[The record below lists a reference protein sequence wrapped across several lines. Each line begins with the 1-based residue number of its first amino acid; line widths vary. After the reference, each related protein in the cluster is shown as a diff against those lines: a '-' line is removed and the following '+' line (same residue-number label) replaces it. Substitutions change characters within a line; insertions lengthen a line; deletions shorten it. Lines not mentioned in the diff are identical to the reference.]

1 MADQLEIF
9 STLVQFIAFV
19 FLVALGGF
27 LLCAFLAWS
36 DGAIHSALRL
46 RLPSRD
52 RRRRAI
58 IPLTKIA

>member
-9 STLVQFIAFV
+9 STLFQFLAFV
-19 FLVALGGF
+19 VLVALGGF

-36 DGAIHSALRL
+36 DDAIHNVFRL
-46 RLPSRD
+46 RLPSRL